1 LASKSASNGDE
12 YRKNGGGIY
21 LGVRDVS
28 YGVRP
33 SNLTLDGLRALTD
46 EVGMFQH
53 KKFSI
58 IARKEGYTTDDNT
71 RALIAALMH
80 HRNFGDPDS
89 LQLAETYISFI
100 LHMQREDG
108 RFHNLMGFDRRFR
121 DEIGSED
128 CMGHALWACGYTLNV
143 DAPEEM
149 RLVAKEIFD
158 RCLPPSR
165 LFTSPRAK
173 ALTILGLHHYQR
185 AFPDD
190 RNPSRHIKKLTGEL
204 ITQYGVEADAEW
216 RWFESYLTYANARLP
231 QALLAA
237 HLSLGEPSSLKIA
250 LDSLDFLVETHIA
263 DGVFMPI
270 GTEGW
275 YIKGGERA
283 VYDQQPI
290 EASCMVEAAVLA
302 YVITGENEYLETA
315 KTAYEWYHGG
325 NTLGVV
331 LVNGVT
337 GTCYDG
343 ITPEGLNRNQGAEAT
358 LSYYLAYLT
367 MLENDLL

>member
-1 LASKSASNGDE
+1 MRS
-12 YRKNGGGIY
+12 
-21 LGVRDVS
+21 
-28 YGVRP
+28 
-33 SNLTLDGLRALTD
+33 SNLPLDGLRALTD
-46 EVGMFQH
+46 DVGMFQH
-53 KKFSI
+53 KKFST
-58 IARKEGYTTDDNT
+58 IARKEGYTTDDNA
-71 RALIAALMH
+71 RALIASLMH
-80 HRNFGDPDS
+80 YRNIRDPDS
-89 LQLAETYISFI
+89 LQLAETYLSFM

-121 DEIGSED
+121 DDIGSED
-128 CMGHALWACGYTLNV
+128 CMGHALWACGYALIA

-158 RCLPPSR
+158 RCLPHSR

-185 AFPDD
+185 AFPED
-190 RNPSRHIKKLTGEL
+190 RNPSRHIEEVSSEL
-204 ITQYGVEADAEW
+204 ITQYGVEADDEW
-216 RWFESYLTYANARLP
+216 RWFESYITYANARLP

-237 HLSLGEPSSLKIA
+237 HLSTGDPSCLKIA
-250 LDSLDFLVETHIA
+250 LDSLDFLVEIHIA

-275 YIKGGERA
+275 YVKGGERA

-290 EASCMVEAAVLA
+290 EASCMVEAAVPA

-315 KTAYEWYHGG
+315 KTAFKWFHGG
-325 NTLGVV
+325 NTRNVV
-331 LVNGVT
+331 LINGVT
-337 GTCYDG
+337 GACFDG
-343 ITPEGLNRNQGAEAT
+343 ITPEGLNRNQGAEST

-367 MLENDLL
+367 MLENSLL

>member
-1 LASKSASNGDE
+1 MS
-12 YRKNGGGIY
+12 R
-21 LGVRDVS
+21 GVRSS
-28 YGVRP
+28 YLP
-33 SNLTLDGLRALTD
+33 LDGLRALTD
-46 EVGMFQH
+46 DVGMFQH
-53 KKFSI
+53 TKFST
-58 IARKEGYTTDDNT
+58 IARKEGYTTDDNA

-80 HRNFGDPDS
+80 HRNIGDPDS
-89 LQLAETYISFI
+89 LRLAETYLSFM
-100 LHMQREDG
+100 LHMQRENG
-108 RFHNLMGFDRRFR
+108 RFRNLMGFDRGFR
-121 DEIGSED
+121 DDVGSED
-128 CMGHALWACGYTLNV
+128 CMGHALWACGYALSA

-149 RLVAKEIFD
+149 RLVAKEMFD
-158 RCLPPSR
+158 RCLPSSR

-173 ALTILGLHHYQR
+173 ALTILGLHQYQR

-190 RNPSRHIKKLTGEL
+190 RILLRHIEEISDEL
-204 ITQYGVEADAEW
+204 MAQYGVEADDGW

-237 HLSLGEPSSLKIA
+237 HVSTGDPSCLNVA
-250 LDSLDFLVETHIA
+250 LNSLDFLVETHIV
-263 DGVFMPI
+263 DEVFTPI

-275 YIKGGERA
+275 YVKGGERA

-302 YVITGENEYLETA
+302 HIVTGEDMYLEVA
-315 KTAYEWYHGG
+315 KTAYEWFHGG
-325 NTLGVV
+325 NVENVV

-367 MLENDLL
+367 LLENGLL